1 MSEPNI
7 LLADLIRESGISNA
21 GLAARINRVLG
32 TRYDHTAVARW
43 VRDYATPRGRAPQ
56 VICEILSQR
65 LGRQISMSD
74 IGMDRTGGDH
84 PPTDLTTVVARTA
97 ALWRQDARDER
108 FLSDAKP
115 AGGSTVIMP
124 LFEWENPPGD
134 RDVSRSGS
142 RAVGDSDV
150 DRLVTARHR
159 YQEMYRR
166 AGGIPVRPR
175 LARFLSEQ
183 VAPAVAGTYSDATGR
198 RLYRTVGSLTALA
211 GICAYDASRQALAQR
226 YFLSALRMAK
236 ASGDRAFGAY
246 IIALLSNQAMAAAE
260 YRLVIQYCETAL
272 RAARGDL
279 SPALVSDLCTMQAR
293 AYARLGDQQAC
304 HDHMQRAETAAGR
317 IRQDQEPTET
327 SYVQDGLVQ
336 TQHAEALRQLGDL
349 EAAEEY
355 AIEAV
360 RTADGAHLRGQVHR
374 HAGLAMIRAQ
384 AGRVDEAL
392 EPAQAM
398 LARVQGMESGR
409 LHDRVRSVRHA
420 LASRSSEPE
429 VREFAEQ
436 CDAELN
442 LGL

>member
-1 MSEPNI
+1 MSEPNA
-7 LLADLIRESGISNA
+7 LLATLISEAGFSNA
-21 GLAARINRVLG
+21 GLASRINQRIN

-43 VRDYATPRGRAPQ
+43 VRDHAIPRGRAPQ
-56 VICEILSQR
+56 IICEILSQR
-65 LGRQISMSD
+65 LGRQVILSD
-74 IGMDRTGGDH
+74 IGMDRNESQH
-84 PPTDLTTVVARTA
+84 PSTALDAVVTRTTAM
-97 ALWRQDARDER
+97 WRQDHRDDA
-108 FLSDAKP
+108 FLAHTPPTSGP
-115 AGGSTVIMP
+115 NVIVP

-134 RDVSRSGS
+134 RDVSHTGS
-142 RAVGDSDV
+142 RSVGDSDV
-150 DRLVTARHR
+150 DRLLTARHR

-183 VAPAVAGTYSDATGR
+183 VAPTVAGTYSDTTGR

-246 IIALLSNQAMAAAE
+246 IIALLSNQAMAASE

-304 HDHMQRAETAAGR
+304 HAHMQHAETAAGR
-317 IRQDQEPTET
+317 IRQEEEPTET

-349 EAAEEY
+349 AAAEEY
-355 AIEAV
+355 AVEAV
-360 RTADGAHLRGQVHR
+360 RTADRAHLRGQVHR

-384 AGRVDEAL
+384 DGRVDEAL
-392 EPAQAM
+392 EPARAM

-409 LHDRVRSVRHA
+409 LHDRVRSVRKA

-436 CDAELN
+436 CDAELA

>member
-7 LLADLIRESGISNA
+7 LLAALIAEAGVSNA
-21 GLAARINRVLG
+21 GLASRLNAVLD

-43 VRDYATPRGRAPQ
+43 VRDRAIPRGRAPQ
-56 VICEILSQR
+56 VICEVLAQR
-65 LGRQISMSD
+65 LGRQITLSD
-74 IGMDRTGGDH
+74 IGMDRNG
-84 PPTDLTTVVARTA
+84 PAPADLATVVTRTT
-97 ALWRQDARDER
+97 ALWRQDARDEE
-108 FLSDAKP
+108 FLADTKP
-115 AGGSTVIMP
+115 LGGSTVIMP

-134 RDVSRSGS
+134 RDVSRSGARS
-142 RAVGDSDV
+142 VGDSDV

-175 LARFLSEQ
+175 LARFLSDQ
-183 VAPAVAGTYSDATGR
+183 VSSTVAGSYSDATGR
-198 RLYRTVGSLTALA
+198 RLYRTVGGLTALA

-246 IIALLSNQAMAAAE
+246 IIALLSNQAMASAE

-304 HDHMQRAETAAGR
+304 HTHMQMAESAAGK
-317 IRQDQEPTET
+317 IRRDEEPTET
-327 SYVQDGLVQ
+327 SYVQDGLVE

-349 EAAEEY
+349 AAAEEY
-355 AIEAV
+355 AVEAV
-360 RTADGAHLRGQVHR
+360 RTAHGAHLRGQVHR

-384 AGRVDEAL
+384 DGRVDEAL
-392 EPAQAM
+392 EPARAM
-398 LARVQGMESGR
+398 LVRVQGMESGR
-409 LHDRVRSVRHA
+409 LHDRVRSVRQA
-420 LASRSSEPE
+420 LSSRSSEPD

-436 CDAELN
+436 CDAELR